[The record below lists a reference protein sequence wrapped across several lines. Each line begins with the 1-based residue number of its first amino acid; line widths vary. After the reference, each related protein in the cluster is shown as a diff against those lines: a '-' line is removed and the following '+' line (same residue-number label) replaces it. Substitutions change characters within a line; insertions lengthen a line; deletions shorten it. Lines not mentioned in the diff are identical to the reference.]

1 MMTVRNAALLA
12 LSAALLA
19 LGACT
24 SPTGIIDAATIPAE
38 DRSFQDSTVD
48 AEIKFAINKKMLE
61 EESRLFVDVNTV
73 VYDGRVLLT
82 GKVETTAAH
91 DHAERIAYQVPNVK
105 EVINEL
111 VVTTD
116 RSFVSGVNDVANE
129 VKIKAQLVATSGVKS
144 INYRWRSLARY
155 RLIGAGFSVHFG
167 DRARDQGGAV
177 GGQRADQ
184 LDGHRAALGA
194 HFAPCLLQD
203 VDDLVVGVAA

>member
-1 MMTVRNAALLA
+1 MMPVRFAALLA
-12 LSAALLA
+12 LSTALLA

-24 SPTGIIDAATIPAE
+24 SPTGLIDAATIPAE

-48 AEIKFAINKKMLE
+48 AEIKFAINKRMIE
-61 EESRLFVDVNTV
+61 EDSRLFVDVNTV

-91 DHAERIAYQVPNVK
+91 DRAERTAYQVANVK

-129 VKIKAQLVATSGVKS
+129 VKIKTQLIATKGVRS
-144 INYRWRSLARY
+144 INYRWRSLAGTIY
-155 RLIGAGFSVHFG
+155 LIGTAQNNQELNTVIEVIRRVDGVT
-167 DRARDQGGAV
+167 RVVNYARVRGTA
-177 GGQRADQ
+177 
-184 LDGHRAALGA
+184 
-194 HFAPCLLQD
+194 
-203 VDDLVVGVAA
+203 

>member
-144 INYRWRSLARY
+144 INYRWRSLAGTVY
-155 RLIGAGFSVHFG
+155 LIGTAQNAQELNTVIEVIRRVDGV
-167 DRARDQGGAV
+167 RRVVNYARVRGTA
-177 GGQRADQ
+177 
-184 LDGHRAALGA
+184 
-194 HFAPCLLQD
+194 
-203 VDDLVVGVAA
+203 